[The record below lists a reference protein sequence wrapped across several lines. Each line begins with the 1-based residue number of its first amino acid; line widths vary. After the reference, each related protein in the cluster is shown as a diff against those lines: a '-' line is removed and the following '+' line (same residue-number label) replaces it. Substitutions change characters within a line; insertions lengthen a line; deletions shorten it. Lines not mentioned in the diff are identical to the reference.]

1 MRIVFL
7 SNSYNHHQSQL
18 SETFYQLVG
27 EGFKFIATKKMS
39 IERIKLGYPVMSPQY
54 VVEYQENISYA
65 QKLIDDADILI
76 CGSAPENLLRE
87 RKQQRKVIFRYSERP
102 LKKGFEWWKY
112 LYRWFMWHV
121 TNPKALPIYMLC
133 ASAYT
138 AEDYSKF
145 GMFKNRCFKWGYFP
159 ECKTYPDITDLLANK
174 DKTEIL
180 WCGRFLDWKHPDDA
194 VKVARKL
201 KDEGYTF
208 HMNFI
213 GTGEMDD
220 ELRKMCS
227 LLNLDDCVSFLGAM
241 SPERVRHQMEK
252 TGIYVFSSDRK
263 EGWGAVLNEAM
274 NSGCAVIASH
284 EAGSTP
290 YLINDKKNGFVYHSY
305 DVDELFTKLKILL
318 GDVEKQNSMGRAA
331 YETIVR
337 EWNAKTAAE
346 RLVHISSQVLHN
358 NKYFETSYETG
369 PLSKA

>member
-1 MRIVFL
+1 
-7 SNSYNHHQSQL
+7 
-18 SETFYQLVG
+18 
-27 EGFKFIATKKMS
+27 
-39 IERIKLGYPVMSPQY
+39 
-54 VVEYQENISYA
+54 
-65 QKLIDDADILI
+65 
-76 CGSAPENLLRE
+76 
-87 RKQQRKVIFRYSERP
+87 
-102 LKKGFEWWKY
+102 
-112 LYRWFMWHV
+112 MWHV